1 MFGAP
6 SFYISSIFSLKMRAI
21 AFFILLCGL
30 TACDDKSSK
39 ITSNS
44 DSSRVEIKSTH
55 SRELL
60 LRGSYQDLVL
70 TASEVKSLNQMAILF
85 DLYEGLTSYDAKGN
99 LQPAAAESWQ
109 SEDHK
114 TWFIILREGLQWSN
128 GEPINAEDFVYSWRQ
143 LVKEES
149 SLKSY
154 LAFMHIENA
163 ELVLEKKL
171 PVENLGIEAVDER
184 ILRIQLDKPTPYLP
198 AMLAHIALLP
208 KYPRT
213 TENWVSNGAY
223 QLEQW
228 NGDKAILSKNPFY
241 WQKDR
246 VAFKTVEYKKITSE
260 QSSEVDFIWQ
270 AQKQVTDYFPQLC
283 SYYYEFNLAH
293 PQLSNKAV
301 RKALSSMISSAN
313 LVKNNPQMTALNQL
327 LPPSLQNASEP
338 VWENV
343 VPEQL
348 FEQNGINENNPLALT
363 LTYDQK
369 QPYQQISEQLIRI
382 WGQLDLLRLRSEPLL
397 YQQLLERRANKK
409 FDIIRAGWCADYQD
423 PTAFLNQFHSKN
435 VDNKISYQ
443 NPEFDQL
450 LEQALQE
457 QDPKQRQMIYAKL
470 EQILQQDYVI
480 IPIFQYQ
487 TPVFVNSTLAGFH
500 QKNASDVVYSK
511 DLYRKVKTD

>member
-1 MFGAP
+1 M
-6 SFYISSIFSLKMRAI
+6 
-21 AFFILLCGL
+21 
-30 TACDDKSSK
+30 
-39 ITSNS
+39 
-44 DSSRVEIKSTH
+44 
-55 SRELL
+55 
-60 LRGSYQDLVL
+60 
-70 TASEVKSLNQMAILF
+70 
-85 DLYEGLTSYDAKGN
+85 
-99 LQPAAAESWQ
+99 
-109 SEDHK
+109 
-114 TWFIILREGLQWSN
+114 
-128 GEPINAEDFVYSWRQ
+128 
-143 LVKEES
+143 
-149 SLKSY
+149 
-154 LAFMHIENA
+154 
-163 ELVLEKKL
+163 
-171 PVENLGIEAVDER
+171 
-184 ILRIQLDKPTPYLP
+184 
-198 AMLAHIALLP
+198 
-208 KYPRT
+208 
-213 TENWVSNGAY
+213 
-223 QLEQW
+223 
-228 NGDKAILSKNPFY
+228 
-241 WQKDR
+241 
-246 VAFKTVEYKKITSE
+246 EYKKITSE

-348 FEQNGINENNPLALT
+348 LEQNGINENNPLALT